1 HKVIQHRKYAVPWSN
16 HIWHFDRHHKLILW
30 GISMDLLMVLSNKML
45 FFYITDLLNSLNFR
59 L

>member
-30 GISMDLLMVLSNKML
+30 GISMDLLMGIVKQNVIFL
-45 FFYITDLLNSLNFR
+45 YY
-59 L
+59 